1 MELSNIFVERLKQRK
16 QTEEEEQ
23 KTSRPRFQRFDT
35 VNKHIHCQSVYVR
48 ICYYVLFW
56 LYALNYVL
64 NMRLLFLQM
73 RNFYIERNKC
83 CNQARHEIRRFSCFF
98 FGVGRVIIC
107 NWSKIEIIVKWYLK
121 KKKNGG
127 KYGITNNNSML
138 IIEMMKVPKKK
149 IPLFNKRKT
158 LARFARWFLIQF
170 QKIDF
175 WCCCCFSYS
184 IFFHNL
190 KLIRIKCWR
199 K

>member
-35 VNKHIHCQSVYVR
+35 VNKHIHCHSVYVR

-98 FGVGRVIIC
+98 LVSVG
-107 NWSKIEIIVKWYLK
+107 
-121 KKKNGG
+121 
-127 KYGITNNNSML
+127 
-138 IIEMMKVPKKK
+138 
-149 IPLFNKRKT
+149 
-158 LARFARWFLIQF
+158 
-170 QKIDF
+170 
-175 WCCCCFSYS
+175 
-184 IFFHNL
+184 
-190 KLIRIKCWR
+190 
-199 K
+199 